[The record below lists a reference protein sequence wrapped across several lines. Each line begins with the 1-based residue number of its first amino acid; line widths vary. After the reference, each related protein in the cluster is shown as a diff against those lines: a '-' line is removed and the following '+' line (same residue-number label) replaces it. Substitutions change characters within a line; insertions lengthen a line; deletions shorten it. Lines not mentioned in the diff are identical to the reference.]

1 MGEYNRYLAR
11 KFRSHQPMGFD
22 ADISGYDL
30 FPHQEALTRWG
41 LRKGRAAIFAD
52 TGLGK
57 MRMELVWGDQVCRH
71 TGGNVLMLA
80 PLAVAEQIVEEGRRI
95 GVTVTHARDGADI
108 RQGVNIANYE
118 RLQRFSPG
126 DFSGIV
132 LDESS
137 RIKHDDSKTLAT
149 LLEFASA
156 IDYRL
161 PASATPAPND
171 WTELGTHAE
180 FLGICTKT
188 EMLAEFFVHDG
199 GETQVWRLKGHAR
212 ADFWRWVA
220 TWAALVRSPAD
231 LGFDAGA
238 YDLPPLHVEQITV
251 GSDGAGAGDLFMM
264 PAQTLMERR
273 QARKASLSQRVAACA
288 EMVNASDEPWIVWCE
303 LNAEGDALSKAIPDA
318 IEVRGSDPADVK
330 ERRLIDFSHGR
341 ARVMISKP
349 KIAGWGMNWQHCH
362 NVAFV
367 GVTDSFEGYYQAVR
381 RCWRFGQ
388 AKPVNVYLFAS
399 EEEGAVRANLER
411 KEADA
416 RAMAEALSA
425 ETAAAVRSE
434 VLGQAR
440 VTNDYGAKHLV
451 EWPVFMRE
459 QRMAA

>member
-1 MGEYNRYLAR
+1 MSDYHSYLSR
-11 KFRSHQPMGFD
+11 KFRSHQPTGFD

-30 FPHQEALTRWG
+30 FPHQSALTQWA

-57 MRMELVWGDQVCRH
+57 MRMELVWADQVCQH

-108 RQGVNIANYE
+108 RPGVNIANYE
-118 RLQRFSPG
+118 RLHRFSPSA
-126 DFSGIV
+126 FSGIV

-180 FLGICTKT
+180 FLGICTKQ

-212 ADFWRWVA
+212 ADFWRWVSS
-220 TWAALVRSPAD
+220 WAALVRSPAD
-231 LGFDAGA
+231 LGFDASA
-238 YDLPPLHVEQITV
+238 YELPPLNVQQITV
-251 GSDGAGAGDLFMM
+251 ESDGTGTGDLFMK

-273 QARKASLSQRVAACA
+273 QARKASINQRVAAVA
-288 EMVNASDEPWIVWCE
+288 EMVNGSTDPWVIWCE
-303 LNAEGDALSKAIPDA
+303 LNAEGDALRKAIPDA
-318 IEVRGSDPADVK
+318 VEVRGSDTADEK
-330 ERRLIDFSHGR
+330 ERRLLAFSHGET
-341 ARVMISKP
+341 RVMLSKP
-349 KIAGWGMNWQHCH
+349 KIAGWGLNWQHCR
-362 NVAFV
+362 NIAFV

-388 AKPVNVYLFAS
+388 TKPVNVYLFAS
-399 EEEGAVRANLER
+399 AEEGAVRANLER
-411 KEADA
+411 KESEA
-416 RAMAEALSA
+416 RAMAEALST
-425 ETAAAVRSE
+425 ETAASVRNE
-434 VLGQAR
+434 VLGQRR
-440 VTNDYGAKHLV
+440 VTNTYDAT
-451 EWPVFMRE
+451 
-459 QRMAA
+459 QRVNVPAWLKVAA